1 MALAV
6 PQRANDPGS
15 TFEPLDI
22 ASDRCKGCGLCVEA
36 CPKGVLA
43 LDDSVVN
50 ERGYHPVRLTDGALC
65 TSCALCARV
74 CPDVV
79 FTVYARP
86 KAS

>member
-1 MALAV
+1 MSDPLHCWVEARPHPQSGAV
-6 PQRANDPGS
+6 QPN
-15 TFEPLDI
+15 
-22 ASDRCKGCGLCVEA
+22 RCKGCGLCVES

-50 ERGYHPVRLTDGALC
+50 ERGYHPVRLTDEALC